1 MENFRNVLVD
11 CQLRELNVV
20 GGKFTWSRGKNMDV
34 IMEMLDRRV
43 ATDKW
48 LDLFPFAC
56 ERHIVAIVSD
66 HVPMIFQISECQQLS
81 SKVRCSFKFENMWL
95 EDKGWSQTVAA
106 SWAGASTR
114 SEEHTSELQSLV

>member
-34 IMEMLDRRV
+34 IMERLDRGV
-43 ATDKW
+43 ATNKW

-56 ERHIVAIVSD
+56 ERHIAATISD
-66 HVPMIFQISECQQLS
+66 HVPVLFQISDCQQP
-81 SKVRCSFKFENMWL
+81 N
-95 EDKGWSQTVAA
+95 
-106 SWAGASTR
+106 
-114 SEEHTSELQSLV
+114 